1 MNLSLQVRRLSVRRE
16 LWLLG
21 RLRWQLA
28 RNSLL
33 SHMRQH
39 AWRLLLLTVVA
50 GLFLIGDYAFFFRL
64 LRHMSTMPGELGP
77 LLMGQLLQMIFLTFF
92 SMLVFSNTVT
102 SLSTIYLSSD
112 LLVLMASP
120 LRLTNVFI
128 SKFVQTLLYSSW
140 MVLLFGLPIF
150 IAFGRVQQAP
160 LAYYVWL
167 IPTLLPFL
175 VMPAGLGIL
184 GTMLLMRY
192 FPAQQTHKAL
202 TVLSVCFMAALV
214 MLIRFLRPERLVR
227 EAPDEVL
234 RQFLDS
240 LKTPDLPLLPSTWAA
255 KALLAGSDATLG
267 GAGGHIAL
275 LWGGAVVICALTVW
289 GASQV
294 YYTGWSGGYTA
305 LRGSAP
311 RRTWRLER
319 VLLPVLR
326 RCPAATRGLILKD
339 LKIFFRDPAQWSQ
352 LLLLGAL
359 AVIYL
364 FNIRHLPLNTLF
376 LKNFISILNLGL
388 AGFVLSA
395 VAVRFVF
402 TSTSLE
408 GRKFWIILASPMAF
422 RDFLREKFCMYIVP
436 LLVLAETLVVVSNLL
451 LKADT
456 YIDAL
461 CRGRHLAH
469 DLCPDRAGR
478 WPGTCM
484 HASNMTIL
492 PRRRRAPGGLLYM
505 VLSLGFIGIMLL
517 LTARPFY
524 VHLYRKFFLPALSG
538 GLEVYLCYA
547 AIVGLCLLTTLLP
560 LRLGCRALERLEF

>member
-1 MNLSLQVRRLSVRRE
+1 MNLSLPARRLRVRRE

-28 RNSLL
+28 RNSLV
-33 SHMRQH
+33 SHVRQH
-39 AWRLLLLTVVA
+39 AWRLLLLTMVA

-64 LRHMSTMPGELGP
+64 LRYLSTMPGELGP

-120 LRLTNVFI
+120 LRLTTVFI

-150 IAFGRVQQAP
+150 IAFGQVQQAT

-175 VMPAGLGIL
+175 IMPAGLGIL

-240 LKTPDLPLLPSTWAA
+240 LRTPDLPLLPSTWAA

-267 GAGGHIAL
+267 SASGHIAL
-275 LWGGAVVICALTVW
+275 LWGGAVVIFALTVW
-289 GASQV
+289 VASQV

-305 LRGSAP
+305 LRGRTP

-326 RCPAATRGLILKD
+326 RCTTATRGLLLKD
-339 LKIFFRDPAQWSQ
+339 LKLFFRDPAQWSQ

-408 GRKFWIILASPMAF
+408 GRSFWIVLASPMAF

-451 LKADT
+451 LKADAYLMLFAVVVILLMT
-456 YIDAL
+456 CAL
-461 CRGRHLAH
+461 TGLGVGLGAMYARFEYDNIAQT
-469 DLCPDRAGR
+469 A
-478 WPGTCM
+478 
-484 HASNMTIL
+484 AS
-492 PRRRRAPGGLLYM
+492 AGGLLYM
-505 VLSLGFIGIMLL
+505 VLSLGFIGMMLL
-517 LTARPFY
+517 LTARPLY
-524 VHLYRKFFLPALSG
+524 VHLYRKFLYQHVG

-547 AIVGLCLLTTLLP
+547 AIVGLCLLTTVLP
-560 LRLGCRALERLEF
+560 MRLGCRALERLEF